1 MDDFRLNGVVKAIEK
16 IYGIRFEP
24 EEDDDYTFSQL
35 GELNLDFRPSEAEP
49 KQPPSSYLCVR
60 YGKNIVLELHEDEN
74 KKRIYLFLGQSGI
87 RDDKWFGYTD
97 ANDSRSKKLLIFDY
111 NRKPLREE
119 HVPFSEAMNHLFPLL
134 DGEAGMLVGREE
146 ALKYN
151 KKAA

>member
-60 YGKNIVLELHEDEN
+60 YGKNIVRIWHNTKPRIGAEFHDQTWNNQKDCFCCED
-74 KKRIYLFLGQSGI
+74 
-87 RDDKWFGYTD
+87 
-97 ANDSRSKKLLIFDY
+97 
-111 NRKPLREE
+111 
-119 HVPFSEAMNHLFPLL
+119 
-134 DGEAGMLVGREE
+134 
-146 ALKYN
+146 
-151 KKAA
+151 KAR